1 VKAMM
6 RRSAWWLVACLLS
19 VAAQAQPLSASDA
32 AVPLYEL
39 DPVETHSRFEAKF
52 LGFITVRGKFNRTTG
67 KLFHDPLR
75 TDAESRANDSIE
87 AQIDA
92 TTLDA
97 HVVNAHATNE
107 ILRGPDFFNVEKFPT
122 ISFKSSRFNWDD
134 DKLKSIDG
142 RLTLLGVTK
151 PVTLTVEQSGCT
163 PAGNGK
169 RARCT
174 ADAFVRVKRA
184 DFGMKA
190 WSTSVG
196 NEVKII
202 VELVAFAV
210 PAVEKP
216 QPPKAEPPKSETP
229 KPESA
234 ENATPPTGDR

>member
-1 VKAMM
+1 MK
-6 RRSAWWLVACLLS
+6 RSVLCWSVVLVGVTAHS
-19 VAAQAQPLSASDA
+19 QPLPQPQS
-32 AVPLYEL
+32 VPVYEL

-52 LGFITVRGKFNRTTG
+52 LGAITVRGKFNRTTG
-67 KLFHDPLR
+67 KLLHDPLR

-87 AQIDA
+87 AEIDA
-92 TTLDA
+92 TTLSA
-97 HVVNAHATNE
+97 NVVNAYATNK

-122 ISFKSSRFNWDD
+122 IAFKSSRFNWDD
-134 DKLKSIDG
+134 TKLESIDG
-142 RLTLLGVTK
+142 HLTLLGVTK
-151 PVTLTVEQSGCT
+151 PVTLTVERSGCT
-163 PAGNGK
+163 HASNGK

-202 VELVAFAV
+202 VELVAVAV
-210 PAVEKP
+210 PTIEKP
-216 QPPKAEPPKSETP
+216 DAPKPEPA

-234 ENATPPTGDR
+234 PSVTPPSGDR